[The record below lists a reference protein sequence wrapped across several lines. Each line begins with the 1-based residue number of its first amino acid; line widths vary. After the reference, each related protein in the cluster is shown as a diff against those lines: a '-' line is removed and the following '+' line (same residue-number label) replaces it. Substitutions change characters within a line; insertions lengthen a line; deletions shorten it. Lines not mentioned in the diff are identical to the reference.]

1 MVAIGSA
8 IVHCVCRRNANA
20 ANMQVPLRQV
30 RMPTGQ
36 RQSLAMHFM
45 LEALLYAVHSEQDQV
60 SRLRGMVQQLDVA
73 RALDLAR
80 PLEQPRRYLVVDM
93 GD

>member
-1 MVAIGSA
+1 
-8 IVHCVCRRNANA
+8 
-20 ANMQVPLRQV
+20 
-30 RMPTGQ
+30 
-36 RQSLAMHFM
+36 M

-73 RALDLAR
+73 RALDPAR